1 MGIKLEF
8 DDDDNLQWTLQS
20 FQQTIDNTASFQTLL
35 RISNNT
41 IMEPE
46 SLEHILEQIPFP
58 STDPLDRLGSIN
70 WVISAVGKM
79 ESDEAVE
86 LIPNREEGLAILG
99 EEVKALFTLSSAT
112 NPSTVGKPAI
122 VESKACH

>member
-8 DDDDNLQWTLQS
+8 NDDEKSQWTLQS
-20 FQQTIDNTASFQTLL
+20 FQQTIDNTFSFQTML

-41 IMEPE
+41 IVEPA
-46 SLEHILEQIPFP
+46 SLKDILEQIPFP

-70 WVISAVGKM
+70 WIISAVGKM
-79 ESDEAVE
+79 ESDVVIK
-86 LIPNREEGLAILG
+86 LIPNREEGLAILD

-112 NPSTVGKPAI
+112 NPSAVGKPAI
-122 VESKACH
+122 VESKACS